1 MDGLRE
7 EAEPIAETRLK
18 KSLVLL
24 EIAEQEEIQVDPE
37 ELQQETSRTLENAS
51 QSLTDKEMRQLTSKD
66 SATNLV
72 GNIMMDLLLRHT
84 QDYVR
89 NIARGLG
96 DQKESIDEDDD
107 DTVISDDLQD
117 IPEKET
123 EISEVPD
130 TEVSNVVD
138 EEAEIDH
145 PEPSMETTNTETEQ
159 IEE

>member
-1 MDGLRE
+1 
-7 EAEPIAETRLK
+7 
-18 KSLVLL
+18 
-24 EIAEQEEIQVDPE
+24 
-37 ELQQETSRTLENAS
+37 
-51 QSLTDKEMRQLTSKD
+51 MRQLTSKD

-84 QDYVR
+84 QYYVR

-107 DTVISDDLQD
+107 DTAISDDLQD

-130 TEVSNVVD
+130 TDVSNVVD

>member
-1 MDGLRE
+1 
-7 EAEPIAETRLK
+7 
-18 KSLVLL
+18 
-24 EIAEQEEIQVDPE
+24 
-37 ELQQETSRTLENAS
+37 
-51 QSLTDKEMRQLTSKD
+51 MRQLTSKD

-96 DQKESIDEDDD
+96 DQKESIDKDDD
-107 DTVISDDLQD
+107 DTANSDDLQD
-117 IPEKET
+117 IPDKET
-123 EISEVPD
+123 EISEIPEA
-130 TEVSNVVD
+130 EVSNLVD
-138 EEAEIDH
+138 EKAEMDH